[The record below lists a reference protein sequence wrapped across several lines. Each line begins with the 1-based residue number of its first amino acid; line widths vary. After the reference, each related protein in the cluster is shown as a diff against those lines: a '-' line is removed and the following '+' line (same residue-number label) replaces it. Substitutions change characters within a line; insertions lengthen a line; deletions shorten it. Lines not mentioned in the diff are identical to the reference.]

1 MKNFFSVILKV
12 LGYILTL
19 TLIIGGS
26 QVFMRDFYFYTSDL
40 VNSGIFLLVCL
51 FYLGTALLCFWGSK
65 RLKKNKNHNTDMKL

>member
-40 VNSGIFLLVCL
+40 VNFGIFLLVCL